1 MPTPPSSAPRSDGP
15 TAPRIRI
22 LATGGTIAGAQT
34 AGGRGYR
41 AATLSM
47 EALIAAV
54 PQLAALAPLEV
65 EQVAAI
71 GSQDMDDATWCELA
85 TRTQAA
91 VDAAEIAGVVI
102 THGTDTM
109 EETAF
114 FLNLVI
120 ATDKPVVLVGAMRP
134 ATAIS
139 ADGPMNL
146 YNAVAVAVHPATRGR
161 GVLVVAN
168 DEIHFAR
175 EVAKTNTT
183 QVGTFRATH
192 RGLAGLVNGG
202 RLHLYAPPTRRHTRA
217 SEFAPLPRTSAER
230 FAQAT
235 AENEPAAPVLP
246 SPDPPGVPAE
256 AAAGATPGARASSL
270 LAPPRQS
277 AGETAAQ
284 RSLAQRLA
292 AHPPLPR
299 VEIIYAH
306 AGMQRHLID
315 AAVGAGARGLVI
327 AGVGDGNLSAAALT
341 ACAAAASAGVA
352 IVRSSRTGGGV
363 VERNIE
369 IDDDALGFIAADE
382 LNPQKARV
390 LLQLGLTRTTD
401 PRVLQEMFF
410 NY

>member
-1 MPTPPSSAPRSDGP
+1 MPAL
-15 TAPRIRI
+15 PRIRL

-34 AGGRGYR
+34 PGDQRSYK

-47 EALIAAV
+47 AALIAAV
-54 PQLAALAPLEV
+54 PQLASLAAIEV

-71 GSQDMDDATWCELA
+71 GSQDMDDATWLA
-85 TRTQAA
+85 LAARAQSA
-91 VDAAEIAGVVI
+91 VDTPGIAGVVI

-114 FLNLVI
+114 FLNLVLRT
-120 ATDKPVVLVGAMRP
+120 AKPIVLVGAMRP

-146 YNAVAVAVHPATRGR
+146 YNAIAVAADPAAGSR

-192 RGLAGLVNGG
+192 RGLAGLVNAG
-202 RLHLYAPPTRRHTRA
+202 RLHYYAPPVRRHTAA
-217 SEFAPLPRTSAER
+217 SEFAPLCSA
-230 FAQAT
+230 
-235 AENEPAAPVLP
+235 
-246 SPDPPGVPAE
+246 GVP
-256 AAAGATPGARASSL
+256 PASVGE
-270 LAPPRQS
+270 
-277 AGETAAQ
+277 AGEDACAT
-284 RSLAQRLA
+284 S
-292 AHPPLPR
+292 LPR
-299 VEIIYAH
+299 VDIVYAH
-306 AGMQRHLID
+306 AGMGRELID
-315 AAVGAGARGLVI
+315 AAVRAGARGIVI
-327 AGVGDGNLSAAALT
+327 AGVGDGNLGAPAL
-341 ACAAAASAGVA
+341 AAAAEAARTGVV

-390 LLQLGLTRTTD
+390 LLMLGLSRTRD
-401 PRVLQEMFF
+401 PRALQEMFF
-410 NY
+410 TY